1 MPRIDD
7 AAEIR
12 ALAYQIWE
20 QEGCPSGR
28 EHEHWAQANRIYGEL
43 HPAKAEP
50 AEERQVDAFAMN
62 AGGSEIDRLRTAL
75 WTPEPFSRDLYPN
88 EISEQRPVWRRKPA
102 LADGFGKV
110 MSDGEQVRLRVGQRF

>member
-28 EHEHWAQANRIYGEL
+28 EHEHWAQANRIYAQL
-43 HPAKAEP
+43 HPAEP
-50 AEERQVDAFAMN
+50 NLRESRGNDMEVVSVGR
-62 AGGSEIDRLRTAL
+62 SEIDRLRQAL
-75 WTPEPFSRDLYPN
+75 WTPEPFSPDLYPN
-88 EISEQRPVWRRKPA
+88 SVPEPRPVWQRQGMSPEVLGSRATSTRPA
-102 LADGFGKV
+102 
-110 MSDGEQVRLRVGQRF
+110 RRVGSGRY

>member
-28 EHEHWAQANRIYGEL
+28 EHEHWAQANRIYAQL
-43 HPAKAEP
+43 HPAESRHQENRTNEIAAVP
-50 AEERQVDAFAMN
+50 VGR
-62 AGGSEIDRLRTAL
+62 SEIERLRLAL
-75 WTPEPFSRDLYPN
+75 WTPEPFSAEFYPN
-88 EISEQRPVWRRKPA
+88 EIPEQRTVWRRQRP
-102 LADGFGKV
+102 
-110 MSDGEQVRLRVGQRF
+110 MSEPVATAGAQPSIRRVASGNF